1 MCQVCGG
8 CAGDAEEV
16 FVAIVD
22 DILAEKPARKK
33 PRGRPQ
39 QKNGRYGRKRP
50 PFDVVNGQSLGV
62 LEQVLERKTFDA
74 VETTPTTEGGRLY
87 RITNGG
93 VLVMA
98 VRLTTADQLEA
109 WGSAVA
115 HMIESA
121 RTR

>member
-1 MCQVCGG
+1 M
-8 CAGDAEEV
+8 
-16 FVAIVD
+16 
-22 DILAEKPARKK
+22 
-33 PRGRPQ
+33 
-39 QKNGRYGRKRP
+39 
-50 PFDVVNGQSLGV
+50 
-62 LEQVLERKTFDA
+62 LERKIFDA